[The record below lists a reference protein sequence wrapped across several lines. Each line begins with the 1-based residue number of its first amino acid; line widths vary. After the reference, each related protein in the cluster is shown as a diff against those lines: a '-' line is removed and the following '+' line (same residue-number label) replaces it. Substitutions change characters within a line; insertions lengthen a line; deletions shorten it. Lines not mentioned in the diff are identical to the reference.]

1 MLCGLSLNIE
11 KKLPIVSCPHLD
23 EIIQRNTMCN
33 EMYVLLKQQEK
44 VQESR
49 LLDIENKNIY

>member
-1 MLCGLSLNIE
+1 
-11 KKLPIVSCPHLD
+11 
-23 EIIQRNTMCN
+23 MCN
-33 EMYVLLKQQEK
+33 EMYVLLKQHES

>member
-1 MLCGLSLNIE
+1 MSVNM
-11 KKLPIVSCPHLD
+11 KKTLPIASCPHLD
-23 EIIQRNTMCN
+23 DIIQRNTMCN
-33 EMYVLLKQQEK
+33 DMYVGLEQREK